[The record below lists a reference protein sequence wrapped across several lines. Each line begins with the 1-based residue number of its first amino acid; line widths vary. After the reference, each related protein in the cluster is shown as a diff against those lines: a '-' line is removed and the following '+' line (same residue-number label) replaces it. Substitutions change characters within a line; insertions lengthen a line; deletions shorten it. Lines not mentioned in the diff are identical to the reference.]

1 MDHFSSTRS
10 TFDHAWFYHPHSADA
25 RPRVAVSACLAGER
39 VRYDGASR
47 YLPAFAWLAEQLHL
61 VPICPEVGAGLE
73 VPRPPVQLV
82 AGNADTNP
90 RALGR
95 DDPTLDV
102 TAALTAFART
112 SVADPN
118 VTGQLCG
125 YLLKSRSPS
134 CGLDSTP
141 LFAADGAQTGTTSG
155 IQATY
160 FQSRLPWL
168 SYCEETRLVDR
179 EAALAFELRCRL
191 VFDWLYAG
199 DAAPID
205 LLRHYR
211 RLFERLAPAQLAS
224 AGQPTADKTIYLAA
238 LQGGCA
244 QLPPAQLLEL
254 FSDCTP

>member
-1 MDHFSSTRS
+1 MDHFPSGRSILTR
-10 TFDHAWFYHPHSADA
+10 ARFYHPDSADA

-47 YLPAFAWLAEQLHL
+47 YLPAFSWLAQHL
-61 VPICPEVGAGLE
+61 EFVPVCPEVGAGLS

-82 AGNADTNP
+82 TGHADSDT

-102 TAALTAFART
+102 TAALAKFART
-112 SVADPN
+112 SAAELN
-118 VTGQLCG
+118 ATGQLCG

-141 LFAADGAQTGTTSG
+141 LFAADGIQTGTTSG
-155 IQATY
+155 IQAAY

-168 SYCEETRLVDR
+168 SYAEETHLVDR

-199 DAAPID
+199 NTPPAE

-211 RLFERLAPAQLAS
+211 RLFERLALSPVAS
-224 AGQPTADKTIYLAA
+224 AAQPSARTTCLTA
-238 LQGGCA
+238 LQRACA
-244 QLPPAQLLEL
+244 QLPPTQLLEL
-254 FSDCTP
+254 FSNWTP

>member
-1 MDHFSSTRS
+1 MDHFSSDRSALTRVR
-10 TFDHAWFYHPHSADA
+10 FHHPRSATI
-25 RPRVAVSACLAGER
+25 RPRVAVSACLVGEP

-47 YLPAFAWLAEQLHL
+47 YLPAVAWLAEHLQL
-61 VPICPEVGAGLE
+61 VPVCPEVGAGLS

-82 AGNADTNP
+82 AASADSSP

-95 DDPTLDV
+95 DDPSLDV
-102 TAALTAFART
+102 TQALADFART
-112 SVADPN
+112 SAADL
-118 VTGQLCG
+118 VGGGALCG

-141 LFAADGAQTGTTSG
+141 LFTADGTQLGTTSG
-155 IQATY
+155 IQATH

-168 SYCEETRLVDR
+168 SYCEETHLIDR

-199 DAAPID
+199 DTPLED

-211 RLFERLAPAQLAS
+211 PLLTRLAPPIAS
-224 AGQPTADKTIYLAA
+224 PAKTACLAA
-238 LQGGCA
+238 LQRSCA
-244 QLPPAQLLEL
+244 QLPPARLLEL
-254 FSDCTP
+254 FSDWPS